1 MNLTEDKKQ
10 PLVLLPM
17 SKKREMLHNW
27 DLIKNRAERKQLS
40 HLIINPIKHSRIHGF
55 LKIN

>member
-1 MNLTEDKKQ
+1 MRNITLYS
-10 PLVLLPM
+10 VLLGFIT

-40 HLIINPIKHSRIHGF
+40 HLIINPIKHSRIHDF